1 MQNQDIKQLVLDAA
15 QRRRAIKFFD
25 PEKKISDDDITYIL
39 ETARLSPSSVGAQ
52 GWRFVVLQNP
62 EIREAL
68 KPFSWGAA
76 RQLGGA
82 SHFVLLLAKRNMQ
95 HDGPHMQASLASRNL
110 SPEDHAKALE
120 TYKSFQVNDM
130 GLTTDRALF
139 DWSAKQTYIALGN
152 MMTAAALIGVDSCP
166 IEGFNA
172 DKVNALLAD
181 HGIIDPE
188 TEGIVTMLALGYRAE
203 ELPWPQTRKPTEEVI
218 TWVK

>member
-15 QRRRAIKFFD
+15 HRRRAIKFFD
-25 PEKKISDDDITYIL
+25 PEKKISDDDINYIL

-82 SHFVLLLAKRNMQ
+82 SHFILLLANRNMQ

-139 DWSAKQTYIALGN
+139 DWAAKQTYIALGN

-166 IEGFNA
+166 IEGFNV
-172 DKVNALLAD
+172 DKVNALLAE
-181 HGIIDPE
+181 HGIINPA
-188 TEGIVTMLALGYRAE
+188 TEGIVSMLALGYRTE
-203 ELPWPQTRKPTEEVI
+203 ELSWPQTRKPAEEVI
-218 TWVK
+218 TWVN

>member
-1 MQNQDIKQLVLDAA
+1 MQNQAIKQLVLDAA

-25 PEKKISDDDITYIL
+25 PEKKISDADINYIL

-62 EIREAL
+62 ELREAL
-68 KPFSWGAA
+68 KSISWGAA

-82 SHFVLLLAKRNMQ
+82 SHFVLILAKRNMH
-95 HDGPHMQASLASRNL
+95 HDGPHLQASLTSRNL

-152 MMTAAALIGVDSCP
+152 MMTAAALIGIDSCP
-166 IEGFNA
+166 IEGFNVEKA
-172 DKVNALLAD
+172 NALLAD
-181 HGIIDPE
+181 QGIIDPE

-203 ELPWPQTRKPTEEVI
+203 ELSWPQTRKPAEEVI
-218 TWVK
+218 TWVE